1 MHGSYTSRNSFFS
14 YIANR
19 RDRRSCFCCSSIK
32 SRQNKQIWVNYAVY
46 ENKKI
51 CTAHE
56 IPVAIG
62 SEKATAL
69 PVFHVFTGCDT
80 VSSFKTI
87 GKQTAWEKNNLFN
100 EITEA
105 FLTLSRRLEDIDE
118 EARCPL
124 EWFVNLLCDKASP
137 QASICYAR
145 NSSHED
151 VLLKR
156 FPQLWQHYS
165 SMTKEQPTREV
176 IVGAK

>member
-1 MHGSYTSRNSFFS
+1 MYCPRNTSCYREWESYSVTCISCVHWLWHGFIFQN
-14 YIANR
+14 NR
-19 RDRRSCFCCSSIK
+19 EKDSMG
-32 SRQNKQIWVNYAVY
+32 
-46 ENKKI
+46 KKM
-51 CTAHE
+51 
-56 IPVAIG
+56 
-62 SEKATAL
+62 
-69 PVFHVFTGCDT
+69 
-80 VSSFKTI
+80 
-87 GKQTAWEKNNLFN
+87 LFN

-165 SMTKEQPTREV
+165 SMTKEQCTREV
-176 IVGAK
+176 IVGVKWWRMLLSCSTMGAWSNSKQGFQTTNEM